1 MLAIHLE
8 RARPASHF
16 RQVATH
22 PGVNR
27 IGPEGFKLSRDK
39 LFVEKLIHV
48 VGLYLNP
55 PDKAVVRCV
64 DEKIQTQAWTVPNRV
79 CR

>member
-1 MLAIHLE
+1 MLGIPRGTWPPRFPFPPSGDA
-8 RARPASHF
+8 
-16 RQVATH
+16 

-39 LFVEKLIHV
+39 LFVEKLIDV
-48 VGLYLNP
+48 AGLYLNP
-55 PDKAVVRCV
+55 PDKAVVLCV

>member
-1 MLAIHLE
+1 MLAIPFGTCP
-8 RARPASHF
+8 PASHF

-27 IGPEGFKLSRDK
+27 IGPEGFKLSWDK
-39 LFVEKLIHV
+39 LFVEKLIDV

-55 PDKAVVRCV
+55 PDKAVVLCA
-64 DEKIQTQAWTVPNRV
+64 D
-79 CR
+79 